1 MLDTGYWI
9 AICLLPVAYCLLTID
24 YSPLT
29 MIDLEKE
36 IQFQTTRSGG
46 KGGQNVNKV
55 ETAVIGSV
63 QIENSGL
70 LSKDQKQVL
79 REKLS
84 NRITSDGLL
93 QVKSQIHRTQLA
105 NKKEVIERINKLVS
119 DALMRKKLRI
129 ATQVSKAAKEKRI
142 ESKKR
147 QAELKAGRK
156 KINSK
161 DY

>member
-1 MLDTGYWI
+1 
-9 AICLLPVAYCLLTID
+9 
-24 YSPLT
+24 

-63 QIENSGL
+63 QIENSAL